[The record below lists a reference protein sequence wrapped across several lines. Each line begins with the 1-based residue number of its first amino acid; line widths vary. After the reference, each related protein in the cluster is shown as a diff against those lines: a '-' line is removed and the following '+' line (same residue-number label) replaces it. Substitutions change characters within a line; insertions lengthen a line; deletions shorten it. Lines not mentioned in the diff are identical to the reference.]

1 MNRPMNKHLN
11 LSRRTLLGTLAGA
24 ATVPPMYSS
33 ALLAAASG
41 DTSIILLGTQ
51 GGPNFNLSRG
61 ETASL
66 LLVGDRPYLV
76 DCGYGTMTALQEAG
90 INYLTIPEIF
100 LTHLHDDH
108 AADLATLLSH
118 QWTQGRVD
126 VTRVHGPFGTDTL
139 VSGAL
144 QFASGNADI
153 RFIDEGRSIRPE
165 TLIQANVVPATD
177 SVHAFFEDDRIRV
190 SSIENSHFPDWAK
203 AQMPYW
209 SLSYRFDTDDRSVV
223 FSGDTTYSD
232 NLVTLA
238 TGADILVTEVIEP
251 VSTRQWFE
259 EVVLGG
265 NYRDNPENIWTH
277 IQETHLTTE
286 DAGRIA
292 EAAGVSTLVLHHL
305 LPGALRDV
313 GDDLYLEGIRRHYDG
328 EVIVGKDQMV
338 I

>member
-1 MNRPMNKHLN
+1 MDRRNLVKALTINGLGAYCSRPVFGQAN
-11 LSRRTLLGTLAGA
+11 G
-24 ATVPPMYSS
+24 
-33 ALLAAASG
+33 
-41 DTSIILLGTQ
+41 TSIVLLGTQ

-61 ETASL
+61 ETATL
-66 LLVGDRPYLV
+66 LLVGGRPYLV
-76 DCGYGTMTALQEAG
+76 DCGYGTMTALLEAG

-108 AADLATLLSH
+108 TADLATLLSH

-126 VTRVHGPFGTDTL
+126 ITRVHGPFGTDTL

-165 TLIQANVVPATD
+165 TLIQADVVPATN
-177 SVHAFFEDDRIRV
+177 SPHVFFEDDRIRV
-190 SSIENSHFPDWAK
+190 SSIENAHFPDWAK
-203 AQMPYW
+203 DQMPYR
-209 SLSYRFDTDDRSVV
+209 SLSYRFDSADHSVV
-223 FSGDTTYSD
+223 FSGDTTYSE
-232 NLVTLA
+232 NLINLA
-238 TGADILVTEVIEP
+238 IGADTLVTEVIEP

-259 EVVLGG
+259 EVVLAG

-277 IQETHLTTE
+277 IQETHLTTV

-292 EAAGVSTLVLHHL
+292 EAAGISTLVLNHL

-313 GDDLYLEGIRRHYDG
+313 NDELYLEGIRRHYGG
-328 EVIVGKDQMV
+328 EVIIGKDLMV
-338 I
+338 L